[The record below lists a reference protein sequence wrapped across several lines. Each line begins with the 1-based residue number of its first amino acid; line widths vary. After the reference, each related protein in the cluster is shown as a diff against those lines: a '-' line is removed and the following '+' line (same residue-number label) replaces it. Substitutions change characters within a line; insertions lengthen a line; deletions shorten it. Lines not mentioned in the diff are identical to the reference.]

1 MITLDRYLVK
11 QFFPVFISA
20 LALFMMMI
28 LLLDMFLNLSRYLA
42 NGAAFTTVLK
52 VSLFYIPKSASYAL
66 PVSLLFAS
74 AYTLGDLSAKNELV
88 TILGSGMPYW
98 RFCLSL
104 IAIGVLASFFAFFF
118 EDRAVVPTLKVKN
131 QMSRELL
138 KTSSESLSNIVVKAE
153 EGRLIYSVDY
163 YDSNSVSLIGVTI
176 IELDENNRLVSMVF
190 SSKAIWEGTSWT
202 FTNPILYRW
211 DNGFLRP
218 TSNVETARYHEDPGT
233 FRRSAVSPA
242 DLNARDT
249 ALLIKDL
256 KKAGLPVTKALA
268 DYHHRFSFSAVSFIV
283 IFLSLTVSGKF
294 KKNILLLSLLA
305 SLGTAVIF
313 YVIEM
318 ITMMAAREGL
328 LPPFM
333 GAWIPVFVCSIAAGF
348 ILVFKT

>member
-11 QFFPVFISA
+11 QFFPVFISS
-20 LALFMMMI
+20 LALFMMMV
-28 LLLDMFLNLSRYLA
+28 LLIDMFLNLTRYLA

-52 VSLFYIPKSASYAL
+52 VSLFYMPKSASYAL

-104 IAIGVLASFFAFFF
+104 IAIGILASFFAYFF
-118 EDRAVVPTLKVKN
+118 EDRAVIPTLKIKN
-131 QMSRELL
+131 QMSRQLL

-163 YDSNSVSLIGVTI
+163 YDSNTVSLIGVTI
-176 IELDENNRLVSMVF
+176 IELDENNKIVSMIS
-190 SSKAIWEGTSWT
+190 SSKATWSGEAWE

-211 DNGFLRP
+211 DTGFLRP
-218 TSNVETARYHEDPGT
+218 TTKVDMERYKEDPGT
-233 FRRSAVSPA
+233 FRRSAVSAA
-242 DLNARDT
+242 DLNARDA
-249 ALLIKDL
+249 ALHIKDL
-256 KKAGLPVTKALA
+256 KKAGQPVRSALV
-268 DYHHRFSFSAVSFIV
+268 DFHHRFSFSAVSFVV
-283 IFLSLTVSGKF
+283 IFLSLTVSGRF

-318 ITMMAAREGL
+318 ITMMAARVGL
-328 LPPFM
+328 LPPFL
-333 GAWIPVFVCSIAAGF
+333 GAWIPVFVCTAGAGF
-348 ILVFKT
+348 ILVFKS